1 MRNCEKGENSSYQ
14 DDYDFLLDETFIRWR
29 LCQTK
34 ELDEYWRNILIDNPH
49 LEKALQE
56 AIVQFRAIEINR
68 NPLSEYEKNDIYN
81 AISLKINRYK
91 RRQLFLRIASAAA
104 VLVIG
109 ILSVLFSTLEKNVLS
124 EEVIIGETLPEREI
138 MLISGKEKINITH
151 KSHIDLTKEGKALV
165 TDSMDSPKELLLAKT
180 ELNKLIVPYGKRAN
194 LTLSDGTEVWLNS
207 GTQFDFPSNFT
218 GKKREVYVNGEVF
231 IDVAHNPRIPFIAHV
246 GDMEIQVHGT
256 SFNIS
261 AYNEDIRKTVVL
273 VDGKVKIKTA
283 DRYMTELLPN
293 EKIEVMGS
301 DIVKGSVNVSEY
313 VSWTKGILEF
323 EETPISE
330 ILRKIGRYYNVQF
343 ESSPDIT
350 LNDKS
355 CSGKLFLSDNL
366 DSVMTS
372 VSVLS
377 STIYD
382 RKDNIIYITKK

>member
-81 AISLKINRYK
+81 VISLKINRYK

-231 IDVAHNPRIPFIAHV
+231 IDVAHSPRIPFIAHV

>member
-1 MRNCEKGENSSYQ
+1 VRNCEKGENSSYQ

>member
-1 MRNCEKGENSSYQ
+1 VRNCEKGENSSYQ

-194 LTLSDGTEVWLNS
+194 LTLSDGSEVWLNS

-382 RKDNIIYITKK
+382 RIDNIIYITKK